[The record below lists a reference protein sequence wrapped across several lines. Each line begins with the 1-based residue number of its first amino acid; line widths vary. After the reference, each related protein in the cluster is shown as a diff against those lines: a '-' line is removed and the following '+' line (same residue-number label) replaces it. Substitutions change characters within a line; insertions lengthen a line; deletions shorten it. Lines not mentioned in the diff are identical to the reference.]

1 MKHQLKPPFSLDR
14 ESAASSL
21 RVASSSALL
30 VASADMAEARSL
42 ALPVTLIEVSGSQD
56 GITFRPDAGTDAG
69 TGGTDLALAQ
79 VMLVAIGCLPLSS
92 RGRDELARMGAFW
105 EERTGGP
112 APQSLAVRGEDL
124 PARRLAVLEWLVLQM
139 SDERQAAAVRSTR
152 LRRELGLLRRQHEET
167 QAGFRDLEMFLY
179 RNVSQ
184 KRMLDI
190 TLSPITGQLPL
201 TLRGGAQLVQ
211 RLPGA
216 SAGLSDIS
224 IHVANET
231 PPADGILHASLSSLE
246 GGDTLAI
253 WEVPANTL
261 RHGWLRLSLGRA
273 LGPDAMTLVLSVSYQ
288 GSGTVKLSNSVQH
301 PEQRFWAQMGDHS
314 TPNVPALQI
323 WRWIAGASAPLAAT
337 AILPVGGKNRLRRV
351 LGETLTT
358 ARDMNDSN
366 HMLRLQ
372 PNTSALLV
380 HVLEDRLAG
389 AILSGVALPGARH
402 VYADVRT
409 YHADAPPI
417 EYQIALA
424 PHSAHRPHD
433 GEVPTF
439 RPQFASGWV
448 RLAPQEDGQVHLIL
462 PEPLDQPC
470 DVYMLTRLP
479 KGGVNNHFG
488 WSTFANLTLQY

>member
-1 MKHQLKPPFSLDR
+1 MKHQSNPFFFGD
-14 ESAASSL
+14 AKGI
-21 RVASSSALL
+21 ALL
-30 VASADMAEARSL
+30 VASADMSEARSL
-42 ALPVTLIEVSGSQD
+42 ALPVTIIEVSGSQ
-56 GITFRPDAGTDAG
+56 GEITFRTNTVA
-69 TGGTDLALAQ
+69 DLGLAE
-79 VMLVAIGCLPLSS
+79 VRLAAIGCLPLSS
-92 RGRDELARMGAFW
+92 RGRKELDRMGIFW
-105 EERTGGP
+105 EEQTGSP
-112 APQSLAVRGEDL
+112 APQILTVQGDNL
-124 PARRLAVLEWLVLQM
+124 QARRIEILEWLVLQM
-139 SDERQAAAVRSTR
+139 STERRSAATRSTR
-152 LRRELGLLRRQHEET
+152 LMRELGLMRRQHEET

-190 TLSPITGQLPL
+190 TLSPIVGQLPL
-201 TLRGGAQLVQ
+201 ALRGGAQLVQ
-211 RLPGA
+211 RMPGA
-216 SAGLSDIS
+216 STGLSDIS
-224 IHVANET
+224 IHLANET
-231 PPADGILHASLSSLE
+231 PPADGILYASLSSLE

-261 RHGWLRLSLGRA
+261 RYGWLRLSLERA
-273 LGPDAMTLVLSVSYQ
+273 LGPDAVTLVLSVSYQ

-351 LGETLTT
+351 LGENLTT
-358 ARDMNDSN
+358 ARDMNDSSQ
-366 HMLRLQ
+366 MLQLQ
-372 PNTSALLV
+372 QNTSALLV

-402 VYADVRT
+402 IYADVQT
-409 YHADAPPI
+409 YHADAPPV

-433 GEVPTF
+433 GEAPVF
-439 RPQFASGWV
+439 RPQFASDWV

-479 KGGVNNHFG
+479 KGVVSNCFG

>member
-1 MKHQLKPPFSLDR
+1 MKHQSNPFFAFD
-14 ESAASSL
+14 EEGIASS
-21 RVASSSALL
+21 AALL
-30 VASADMAEARSL
+30 VPSADISEARSL
-42 ALPVTLIEVSGSQD
+42 ALPVTIIEVSGSQD
-56 GITFRPDAGTDAG
+56 GITFRTNAVA
-69 TGGTDLALAQ
+69 DLGLAQ
-79 VMLVAIGCLPLSS
+79 VRLVAIGCLPLSS
-92 RGRDELARMGAFW
+92 RGREEMDRMGTVW
-105 EERTGGP
+105 EDQTGSP
-112 APQSLAVRGEDL
+112 APPFLTVRRGDL
-124 PARRLAVLEWLVLQM
+124 QALRLAILEWLVLQM
-139 SDERQAAAVRSTR
+139 STERRSAATRSTR
-152 LRRELGLLRRQHEET
+152 LMRELGLLRRQHEET

-190 TLSPITGQLPL
+190 SLLPIAGQLSL
-201 TLRGGAQLVQ
+201 TLRGEAQLVQ

-261 RHGWLRLSLGRA
+261 CHGWLRLSLERA
-273 LGPDAMTLVLSVSYQ
+273 LGPDAVTLVLSVSYQ

-301 PEQRFWAQMGDHS
+301 PEQRFWAQVGDHS

-351 LGETLTT
+351 LGDTLTT
-358 ARDMNDSN
+358 ARDMNDFDK
-366 HMLRLQ
+366 MMELQ

-389 AILSGVALPGARH
+389 AVLSGVALPGARH

-409 YHADAPPI
+409 YHADAPPV

-433 GEVPTF
+433 GEVPPF
-439 RPQFASGWV
+439 RPQFVSDWV
-448 RLAPQEDGQVHLIL
+448 RLAPQEDGQAHLIL

-479 KGGVNNHFG
+479 KGVTSNHFG
-488 WSTFANLTLQY
+488 WSTFANVTLQY